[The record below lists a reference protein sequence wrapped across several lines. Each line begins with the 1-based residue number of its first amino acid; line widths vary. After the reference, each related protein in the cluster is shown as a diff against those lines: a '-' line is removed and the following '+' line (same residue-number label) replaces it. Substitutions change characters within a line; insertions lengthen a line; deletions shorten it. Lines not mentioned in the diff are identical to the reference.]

1 LTQDQY
7 CWPFFFASDRENST
21 NVETQHE
28 VLIDETLW
36 NIRDAHVYR
45 DVYRDSY
52 PLQADRPL
60 DERRAR
66 VSHTLDPHTFPKST
80 WTRKIIT
87 WTMTYPVPRA
97 SPAVDSPCLQTQTS
111 SSRQPLR
118 EQTRV
123 LPRLRRQ
130 QHRRPSRGGRHVRR
144 LRRTGAHRGGVRD
157 AGAKHEPHEHV
168 AVRLLRRR
176 SRPRHRVRPSQEEQV
191 HQDVRIGRRRV
202 ARASEDVLEA
212 VRSAGNSFYS
222 IRV

>member
-1 LTQDQY
+1 MTQDQY

-87 WTMTYPVPRA
+87 LDNDLSRPTSLSRRRLTVPPNSNTIFTTASPGTSAGTTTPSPSTAPSPVTRWGPRA
-97 SPAVDSPCLQTQTS
+97 TTAAN
-111 SSRQPLR
+111 
-118 EQTRV
+118 
-123 LPRLRRQ
+123 
-130 QHRRPSRGGRHVRR
+130 GG
-144 LRRTGAHRGGVRD
+144 T
-157 AGAKHEPHEHV
+157 P
-168 AVRLLRRR
+168 RRR
-176 SRPRHRVRPSQEEQV
+176 A
-191 HQDVRIGRRRV
+191 RRGCETRT
-202 ARASEDVLEA
+202 S
-212 VRSAGNSFYS
+212 
-222 IRV
+222 